1 MRTVIN
7 ALAGLIFGLGLLIS
21 GMANP
26 AKVQNFLD
34 LAGTFD
40 PSLIFVMVGA
50 IVVTFL
56 GYRFAFQRPR
66 PILAERF
73 SLATAKNIDARTHRR
88 RGPVRHRLGPVR
100 ILPWPRH
107 HLASAAR
114 QGHARLCAHNAHRY
128 RIGAPSGA
136 GKVVR
141 KSRIGWNEQG
151 LATPRSLWVLSP
163 PLDRS
168 LAIILD
174 NSDRISRVRRGR

>member
-73 SLATAKNIDARTHRR
+73 SLAAAKDIDARVIL
-88 RGPVRHRLGPVR
+88 GAGAVRHRLGPVR

-107 HLASAAR
+107 HLASTAR
-114 QGHARLCAHNAHRY
+114 QGHTRLCAHNAHRH
-128 RIGAPSGA
+128 RIGAPPGA

-141 KSRIGWNEQG
+141 KSRLGWNEQG

-163 PLDRS
+163 PLD
-168 LAIILD
+168 
-174 NSDRISRVRRGR
+174 SRRRLPSF